1 MIDKW
6 DIKHILLNLETLK
19 AEYDSSLMSFSYF
32 NKHELVKHKREMKKK
47 IYSVKGYETR
57 KDKIWMYL
65 NGDTDRLT
73 IDYLISMQK

>member
-6 DIKHILLNLETLK
+6 DIKHILMNIEALKDEYSSTLT
-19 AEYDSSLMSFSYF
+19 SFSYF
-32 NKHELVKHKREMKKK
+32 NKHALVEYKREMKKK
-47 IYSVKGYETR
+47 IYSLKGYETR